1 MSKKNKN
8 KKQTYNKQNNTSIK
22 NENKQPHANIQQ
34 ADIKSQLTTNT
45 QNDQQQDKIS
55 LTQNIKRLEDE
66 LSNIADSINKLN
78 TKQKDI
84 QSHIQQQKEQ
94 ITKAEQELKKTTQEK
109 ERIQKELNTMQGNNK
124 ALQQKIQTDKD
135 KLDKEQGELES
146 LKQELENKYKEFKYK
161 QKDSKS
167 SLEFMYNKSSKNMP
181 DNISLHIPKEN
192 RPSIGNLKEDNNKRV
207 LEIVSWD
214 EVAEAKKEAE
224 RLSAKLSIKP
234 N

>member
-1 MSKKNKN
+1 MSKEHTNK
-8 KKQTYNKQNNTSIK
+8 
-22 NENKQPHANIQQ
+22 NKQPHANIQQ

-55 LTQNIKRLEDE
+55 LTQEIKRLEDE

-94 ITKAEQELKKTTQEK
+94 ITKAEQELKETTQEK
-109 ERIQKELNTMQGNNK
+109 ERIQKELNTMQNDNK

-146 LKQELENKYKEFKYK
+146 LKQELENKYNKFSYK
-161 QKDSKS
+161 QKDST
-167 SLEFMYNKSSKNMP
+167 SLLSFMYNKSSKNMP
-181 DNISLHIPKEN
+181 DNISLHIPKVPKEN
-192 RPSIGNLKEDNNKRV
+192 RPSIGELKEDNNKRV

-224 RLSAKLSIKP
+224 RLNAKLSIKP